1 MRAVINSRDVQYR
14 PHFARREKGVLRAK
28 VSCSSV
34 SLRPIGGW
42 SQLSA
47 NAPACSVS
55 LQRVIALNRRVQ
67 TDRFFG
73 GFPSMQAWHKLCRL
87 RLWEV
92 AYHGG
97 G

>member
-1 MRAVINSRDVQYR
+1 MFRQWCLDWMRAIINSRDVAVSSALCQER
-14 PHFARREKGVLRAK
+14 KRRFSGKGVL
-28 VSCSSV
+28 
-34 SLRPIGGW
+34 
-42 SQLSA
+42 
-47 NAPACSVS
+47 

-87 RLWEV
+87 RLREV